1 MIKLRRSRKAKLL
14 EHVRKSGIGIE
25 IGPSFRPTAA
35 KRDGYQVHVMDH
47 MDRKQLL
54 EKYRTHAVPL
64 DDIEEV
70 DFVWHGEPYAELTGK
85 TKFYD
90 WIIASHVIE
99 HTPNLLGFLNDCDSI
114 LKDDGVLSLAVP
126 DKRFC
131 FDHFRP
137 LTGISKI
144 VDAHFLQQTRH
155 SLGTVMEQNLYA
167 VSKGGK
173 TCWRSSLGGKY
184 LFTSSVDAARGY
196 LQRATDK
203 AADIKDRGDLATDA
217 DEYVDGHA
225 WCFCPHSFRL
235 ILHDLYLL
243 RLTSLREVSYS
254 PTHGC
259 EFFITLGRHGTG
271 PKQDR
276 LKLLK
281 LVERSESAR
290 GRFRDSLLG
299 IFC

>member
-1 MIKLRRSRKAKLL
+1 MIRLRRSRKAKLL

-35 KRDGYQVHVMDH
+35 KRNGYHVHVMDH
-47 MDRKQLL
+47 MDREQLL

-70 DFVWHGEPYAELTGK
+70 DFVWRGEPYAELTGK

-99 HTPNLLGFLNDCDSI
+99 HTPDLLGFLNDCDSI

-137 LTGISKI
+137 LTGIAKV
-144 VDAHFLQQTRH
+144 VDAHLSQQTRH

-184 LFTSSVDAARGY
+184 LFTSSVEAARDH
-196 LQRATDK
+196 LQRCTNKTEHGDSP
-203 AADIKDRGDLATDA
+203 ADS
-217 DEYVDGHA
+217 DEYLDGHA

-243 RLTSLREVSYS
+243 GLTSLREVSYS

-259 EFFITLGRHGTG
+259 EFFVSLGRHGTG
-271 PKQDR
+271 PKQSR

-281 LVERSESAR
+281 LVERSESSH
-290 GRFRDSLLG
+290 GRTWDSVVG